1 MIQLSVVVAFIQVT
15 SPVVPHA
22 SSKAIDARSS
32 SQPPPA
38 ITTAIENG
46 NRQPAG
52 DLRDGVLTVRIE
64 AGPAEWRPEA
74 EHGKALAIFAFAEEG
89 NKPTVPGPLIRMRE
103 GTEVRAIVSNN
114 TGKPLLMR
122 GLQQR
127 PSTKTDSVDL
137 APGETREFRF
147 IAGSPGTYYYFGRTE
162 ENRADLG
169 SERDSQLVGAIV
181 VDPTG
186 PHAPDRVFVIS
197 GWFHWIDTAA
207 AHPVFTE
214 HYFVNGRSWP
224 YTEQIQ
230 ATVGDTLRWRI
241 VNATGAPHPLHLHGF
256 FFDVLSRGVAISDTV
271 YQPGVSRKVV
281 TELMRAGTTMSMN
294 WIPER
299 PGNWLFHCHL
309 GSHVAAER
317 RVDDSEPESAGHANH
332 AVEGM
337 AALVV
342 GIHVT
347 NAHTDRVSRSSDKP
361 IERLSLF
368 VNERAKV
375 YGSQPGYAFVLQKG
389 ARPAADS
396 LAPGS
401 PIILTKGQ
409 LAEITV
415 FNQAQIPVSIHWHG
429 IELESYYDGVPGW
442 SGGGGGSRIAPAIK
456 PGESFVVR
464 MTPPR
469 AGTFI
474 YHTHDDARG
483 ELSSGM
489 YGPLIVLNPGEHFNS
504 ETDRI
509 FVMGSAG
516 SGGNTPAVVNGMSDP
531 PALRLARDTAYRFR
545 FIDITSDGFKH
556 VELLGADDKPVKWR
570 AVAKDGADLPPEMQ
584 VEGVAQQLA
593 APGETFDFA
602 VTPAAAET
610 LTLQITTYEFPYKPK
625 VMRLPVLV
633 R

>member
-1 MIQLSVVVAFIQVT
+1 M
-15 SPVVPHA
+15 
-22 SSKAIDARSS
+22 
-32 SQPPPA
+32 PA
-38 ITTAIENG
+38 ISTAVENG

-64 AGPAEWRPEA
+64 ARPAEWRPEA
-74 EHGKALAIFAFAEEG
+74 EHGRALTIFAFSEEG
-89 NKPTVPGPLIRMRE
+89 KQPTVPGPLIRTRE

-114 TGKPLLMR
+114 TGKRLVMR

-127 PSTKTDSVDL
+127 PSAKTDSVDL
-137 APGETREFRF
+137 APGETREFHF
-147 IAGSPGTYYYFGRTE
+147 VAGSPGTYYYSGRTE
-162 ENRADLG
+162 ERGARLGEESDL
-169 SERDSQLVGAIV
+169 QLVGAIV
-181 VDPTG
+181 VDPPG
-186 PHAPDRVFVIS
+186 PVAADRIFVIS
-197 GWFHWIDTAA
+197 AWFHWIDTAA

-230 ATVGDTLRWRI
+230 ASVGDTLRWRI

-256 FFDVLSRGVAISDTV
+256 FFDVLSRGSALSDTV
-271 YQPGVSRKVV
+271 YPSGVSRKVV
-281 TELMRAGTTMSMN
+281 TELMRAGTTMSMT

-317 RVDDSEPESAGHANH
+317 RVDDAMTETSDHTNH
-332 AVEGM
+332 ALEGM

-347 NAHTDRVSRSSDKP
+347 GPETARASRSSDKP
-361 IERLSLF
+361 AQRLSLF
-368 VNERAKV
+368 VNERARV
-375 YGSQPGYAFVLQKG
+375 YGSEPGYAFVLQKG
-389 ARPAADS
+389 ARPRADS
-396 LAPGS
+396 IAPGS

-415 FNQAQIPVSIHWHG
+415 FNQTQEPVSIHWHG

-442 SGGGGGSRIAPAIK
+442 SGGVAGKVAPMIE
-456 PGESFVVR
+456 PGKSFVAR

-474 YHTHDDARG
+474 YHTHADAHG

-489 YGPLIVLNPGEHFNS
+489 YGPLIVLNPGEHFDS

-509 FVMGSAG
+509 FVMGSG
-516 SGGNTPAVVNGMSDP
+516 GPGGNM
-531 PALRLARDTAYRFR
+531 PAL
-545 FIDITSDGFKH
+545 
-556 VELLGADDKPVKWR
+556 V
-570 AVAKDGADLPPEMQ
+570 
-584 VEGVAQQLA
+584 
-593 APGETFDFA
+593 
-602 VTPAAAET
+602 
-610 LTLQITTYEFPYKPK
+610 
-625 VMRLPVLV
+625 
-633 R
+633 

>member
-1 MIQLSVVVAFIQVT
+1 MIQLSVVVALIQAT
-15 SPVVPHA
+15 FPAVPHA
-22 SSKAIDARSS
+22 SATPIDAQSAREPS
-32 SQPPPA
+32 PA
-38 ITTAIENG
+38 IAIASEND

-64 AGPAEWRPEA
+64 ARPAEWRPEA
-74 EHGKALAIFAFAEEG
+74 ERGRALAIFAFAEG
-89 NKPTVPGPLIRMRE
+89 GGKPTVPGPLIRVRQ

-127 PSTKTDSVDL
+127 PSAKTDPVDL

-162 ENRADLG
+162 KDRPDLVG
-169 SERDSQLVGAIV
+169 AESDSQLAGAIV
-181 VDPTG
+181 VDPIG
-186 PHAPDRVFVIS
+186 RVAADRIFVIS
-197 GWFHWIDTAA
+197 NWFHWIDTAA

-224 YTEQIQ
+224 YTEQIR

-256 FFDVLSRGVAISDTV
+256 YFNVLSRGTAINDTV

-294 WIPER
+294 WIPDR
-299 PGNWLFHCHL
+299 AGNWLFHCHL
-309 GSHVAAER
+309 GSHVADER
-317 RVDDSEPESAGHANH
+317 RVDDAQPETAGHANH

-337 AALVV
+337 AALVI
-342 GIHVT
+342 GIHVFSAQT
-347 NAHTDRVSRSSDKP
+347 ERASRRSEKAAR
-361 IERLSLF
+361 RLSLF
-368 VNERAKV
+368 VNERARV
-375 YGSQPGYAFVLQKG
+375 YGSQPGYAFVLQKDT
-389 ARPAADS
+389 RPPADS
-396 LAPGS
+396 IAPGS
-401 PIILTKGQ
+401 PIMLTRGQ

-415 FNQAQIPVSIHWHG
+415 FNQTQIPVSIHWHG

-442 SGGGGGSRIAPAIK
+442 SGGVAGKVASAIQ
-456 PGESFVVR
+456 PGKSFVVR

-474 YHTHDDARG
+474 YHTHNDAHG

-489 YGPLIVLNPGEHFNS
+489 YGPLIVLNPGEHFDS

-509 FVMGSAG
+509 FVMGSDG
-516 SGGNTPAVVNGMSDP
+516 PGGNTPALVNGMADP
-531 PALRLARDTAYRFR
+531 PAIRLMRDTAYRFR
-545 FIDITSDGFKH
+545 FIDITSDGGKLI
-556 VELLGADDKPVKWR
+556 ELLGTDGKPVTWR
-570 AVAKDGADLPPEMQ
+570 AAAKDGADLPPQMQ
-584 VEGVAQQLA
+584 VAGVAQQLA
-593 APGETFDFA
+593 APGETYDFA
-602 VTPAAAET
+602 FTPAAAET
-610 LTLQITTYEFPYKPK
+610 LSLQITTYEFPYKAK
-625 VMRLPVLV
+625 VMRLPVIV

>member
-1 MIQLSVVVAFIQVT
+1 VIHLSVVVALIQAT
-15 SPVVPHA
+15 LPAASHA
-22 SSKAIDARSS
+22 SPKAIDGRSAREPSA
-32 SQPPPA
+32 PVGIA
-38 ITTAIENG
+38 TEND

-64 AGPAEWRPEA
+64 ARPAEWRPEA
-74 EHGKALAIFAFAEEG
+74 EHGRTLAIFAFAEEG
-89 NKPTVPGPLIRMRE
+89 RKPTVPGPLIRVRE
-103 GTEVRAIVSNN
+103 GSEVRAFVSNH

-127 PSTKTDSVDL
+127 PLARTDSVDL

-147 IAGSPGTYYYFGRTE
+147 LAGSPGTYYYFGRTE
-162 ENRADLG
+162 EDRADFG
-169 SERDSQLVGAIV
+169 SERDSQLAGAIV

-186 PHAPDRVFVIS
+186 SVAPDRVFVIS
-197 GWFHWIDTAA
+197 SWFHWIDTARV
-207 AHPVFTE
+207 HPVFTE

-224 YTEQIQ
+224 YTEQIR

-256 FFDVLSRGVAISDTV
+256 YFNVLSRGTAIKDTV

-281 TELMRAGTTMSMN
+281 TELMRAGTTMSMS

-317 RVDDSEPESAGHANH
+317 RVDDAQLETSGHANH
-332 AVEGM
+332 ALEGM

-342 GIHVT
+342 GIHVMS
-347 NAHTDRVSRSSDKP
+347 APTDRLSQSSDKP
-361 IERLSLF
+361 KRRLSLF

-375 YGSQPGYAFVLQKG
+375 YGPQPGYAFVLQKRT
-389 ARPAADS
+389 RPPADS
-396 LAPGS
+396 IAPGS

-415 FNQAQIPVSIHWHG
+415 FNQTQIPVSIHWHG
-429 IELESYYDGVPGW
+429 IELESFYDGVPGW
-442 SGGGGGSRIAPAIK
+442 SGGGGGKAAPAIQ
-456 PGESFVVR
+456 PGKSFVVR

-469 AGTFI
+469 SGTFI
-474 YHTHDDARG
+474 YHTHDDSHG
-483 ELSSGM
+483 ELCSGM
-489 YGPLIVLNPGEHFNS
+489 YGPLIVLNPGEHFDT

-509 FVMGSAG
+509 FVMGSDG
-516 SGGNTPAVVNGMSDP
+516 PGGNAPALVNGMADP
-531 PALRLARDTAYRFR
+531 PALRLTRDTAYRFR
-545 FIDITSDGFKH
+545 FIDITPDGFKWL
-556 VELLGADDKPVKWR
+556 ELLGADGKPVKWR
-570 AVAKDGADLPPEMQ
+570 ALAKDGADLPAQMQ
-584 VEGVAQQLA
+584 LDGVAHQLA

-602 VTPAAAET
+602 FTPTAAET
-610 LTLQITTYEFPYKPK
+610 LTLQITTYEFPYRSK
-625 VMRLPVLV
+625 VLRLPVMV